1 MHSLSL
7 RVNGRTYQHEV
18 DDRQLLVYHLRESLG
33 LTGTHVGCVIGECG
47 ACSVLVDGELVKSCL
62 LLAVQADGC
71 DVTTVEGLG
80 EPDALTVVQSA
91 FVEEYGLQCGYCTPG
106 MVLAAPRAA
115 RGATGPDRGGGSA
128 KRLRAISVCAQAT
141 CRSYRQCSARPGSSG
156 RPLRSSPAHPRGVR
170 HEHQTALRP
179 RRATG
184 VPPRRSENAQQGGAA
199 LRARH
204 GSVRRRPPPAG
215 DAARGNRTEPTRS
228 RTDSSGRTLPKRP
241 RCQAW
246 SAS

>member
-47 ACSVLVDGELVKSCL
+47 ACSVLVDGELIKSCL

-106 MVLAAPRAA
+106 MVLAAHALLAERPDPTEAEVREALAGNLCMCTGYVQIVQAVLSAAGKLRAA
-115 RGATGPDRGGGSA
+115 ASLIPSPPEG
-128 KRLRAISVCAQAT
+128 
-141 CRSYRQCSARPGSSG
+141 RSP
-156 RPLRSSPAHPRGVR
+156 
-170 HEHQTALRP
+170 
-179 RRATG
+179 
-184 VPPRRSENAQQGGAA
+184 
-199 LRARH
+199 
-204 GSVRRRPPPAG
+204 
-215 DAARGNRTEPTRS
+215 
-228 RTDSSGRTLPKRP
+228 
-241 RCQAW
+241 
-246 SAS
+246 